1 MIDILF
7 VEDQPYV
14 SEATARRIRS
24 NPEVGEIRICATAPA
39 AMRALEEAPDRWG
52 LILLD
57 LDVPGAVG
65 LSLAMQIRDL
75 GKAPITCILTGTF
88 RPDYLAQAQAE
99 NFQGYILKATE
110 IDKLEESLKRAIAG
124 ERVFE
129 SSQPTVADATVR
141 LTRMQRLCLEVA
153 EPGHTARDIARMINA
168 DQRSAQYH
176 ISSALAALSS
186 ENLFAARQK
195 AISLGLIA
203 PAQGERQ

>member
-14 SEATARRIRS
+14 SEATARRIRTNS
-24 NPEVGEIRICATAPA
+24 EVGEIRICATAPEA
-39 AMRALEEAPDRWG
+39 IRALEEDPDRWG

-65 LSLAMQIRDL
+65 LSLAMQIRDI
-75 GKAPITCILTGTF
+75 GKAHITCILTGTF

-110 IDKLEESLKRAIAG
+110 IDKLEESLRRAIAG

-129 SSQPTVADATVR
+129 SAHPTAVDAAVR
-141 LTRMQRLCLEVA
+141 LTRMQRLCLEAA
-153 EPGHTARDIARMINA
+153 EAGQAAKDIARIVEI

-176 ISSALAALSS
+176 LSSALAALSCETLS
-186 ENLFAARQK
+186 AARKK

-203 PAQGERQ
+203 QAQGERQ